1 MRQPWIIPGQHRFA
15 VALPLAAVVP
25 QAEAPLAD
33 VGTGLLEPQCEAS
46 EILHGDGLG
55 GVAVV
60 GRLAAAIRSAF
71 QQERGGVL
79 WDEHLHL
86 LELKCRA
93 PVAHASSDYHL
104 AAAELRQ
111 QGFHLR
117 RSLRCVDVV
126 EDQQP
131 AGIRL
136 QPVERCLPLGCFF
149 CVLFVWQIQRLDFA
163 QRGQVAVQRLRTAGA
178 NQKHR
183 IAATDL
189 PPGVL
194 DRQAG
199 FAHTTGADQN
209 QGPVCGLQR
218 FHEGAAALEQR
229 ADAREGQGQR
239 PAGEAGCH
247 QKIQHK

>member
-15 VALPLAAVVP
+15 VVLPLAAVVP

-33 VGTGLLEPQCEAS
+33 VGTSLLQPQCEAS

-55 GVAVV
+55 GVAVAC
-60 GRLAAAIRSAF
+60 RLASAIGCAL

-79 WDEHLHL
+79 WDERIHL
-86 LELKCRA
+86 LQIHRRA
-93 PVAHASSDYHL
+93 PVAQAGGDHQL

-117 RSLRCVDVV
+117 RGLRCVDVV

-149 CVLFVWQIQRLDFA
+149 CALFLW
-163 QRGQVAVQRLRTAGA
+163 
-178 NQKHR
+178 
-183 IAATDL
+183 
-189 PPGVL
+189 
-194 DRQAG
+194 
-199 FAHTTGADQN
+199 
-209 QGPVCGLQR
+209 
-218 FHEGAAALEQR
+218 
-229 ADAREGQGQR
+229 
-239 PAGEAGCH
+239 
-247 QKIQHK
+247 